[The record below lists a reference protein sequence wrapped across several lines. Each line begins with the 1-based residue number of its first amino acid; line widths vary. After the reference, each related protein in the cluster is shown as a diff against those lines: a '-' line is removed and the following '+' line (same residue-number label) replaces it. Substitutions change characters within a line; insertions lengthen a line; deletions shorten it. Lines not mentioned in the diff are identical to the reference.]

1 MVLLH
6 ELQNP
11 CQDFEYFFHCFFQEP
26 TSGNT
31 IVHEIIDV
39 SERKQLKYIKSSE
52 EVKLWNDA
60 LCQVCSTRRISL
72 LI

>member
-1 MVLLH
+1 MSFKTLVKTL
-6 ELQNP
+6 NTS
-11 CQDFEYFFHCFFQEP
+11 FIVFFQEP

-60 LCQVCSTRRISL
+60 LCQVCSTRHISL

>member
-1 MVLLH
+1 MSFKTLVKTL
-6 ELQNP
+6 NTS
-11 CQDFEYFFHCFFQEP
+11 FIFFQEP

-39 SERKQLKYIKSSE
+39 SERKQFKYIKSSE

-60 LCQVCSTRRISL
+60 LCQVCSMRHISL
-72 LI
+72 VI